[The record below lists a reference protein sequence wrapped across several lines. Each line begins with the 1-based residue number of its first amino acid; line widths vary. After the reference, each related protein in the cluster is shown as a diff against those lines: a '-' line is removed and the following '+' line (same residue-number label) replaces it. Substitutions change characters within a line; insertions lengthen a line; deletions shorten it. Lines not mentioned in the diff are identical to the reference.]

1 MPDNPV
7 LAEKKS
13 IDSENIIAAIK
24 NAKTAVVTAHVNPDG
39 DTLASMLALARI
51 LESFGLETV
60 HRVMHDEVPS
70 FYKFFPDQEK
80 VLCSMKDVDR
90 EKLLEEYDISFSC
103 DCGSVQRLGSAGLI
117 WQKAKLTCNV
127 DHHLSNPLYADLNWV
142 DVNATCTGQVVK
154 DIMLHLNK
162 LIKAES
168 LNNGTVQIEPLS
180 INEDLATLLF
190 ITLLTDTG
198 GFRHSNTNAE
208 VFTWAAE
215 LTNQGAEPSK
225 LFNLLFNQMP
235 FRTIKVIGAAL
246 DAAEIIELDISD
258 LISGERPRD
267 DEKEENGVRRREIV
281 SKNKLRI
288 AYTTTSKETLS
299 KLSAKEEDTDE
310 IVDHLMRIKDINMC
324 IYLREDTKNES
335 NFKGSLRS
343 SCEIDCSKIANQL
356 NGGGHARA
364 AGFNCSAKSFHQ
376 LKSIV
381 LEKIAEHIKG
391 INKN

>member
-24 NAKTAVVTAHVNPDG
+24 NAKTAVVTAHVSPDG

-80 VLCSMKDVDR
+80 VLCSMKDIDR
-90 EKLLEEYDISFSC
+90 EKLLDEYDISFSC
-103 DCGSVQRLGSAGLI
+103 DCGSIQRLGSAGLI

-154 DIMLHLNK
+154 DIMLDLNK

-168 LNNGTVQIEPLS
+168 LNKGTAQRQPLS
-180 INEDLATLLF
+180 INKDLATLLF

-198 GFRHSNTNAE
+198 GFRHSNTNSE

-225 LFNLLFNQMP
+225 LFNLLFNQMA
-235 FRTIKVIGAAL
+235 FRTIKIIGAAL

-258 LISGERPRD
+258 LISR
-267 DEKEENGVRRREIV
+267 NIV
-281 SKNKLRI
+281 PDSKLRI

-324 IYLREDTKNES
+324 IYLREDTKNEF

-381 LEKIAEHIKG
+381 LEKIAEYIKD
-391 INKN
+391 IN

>member
-1 MPDNPV
+1 MSENF
-7 LAEKKS
+7 LLSEKKS

-24 NAKTAVVTAHVNPDG
+24 NAKTAVVTAHLNPDG

-51 LESFGLETV
+51 LENFGLETV

-80 VLCSMKDVDR
+80 VLCSMKDIDR

-162 LIKAES
+162 LINAEL
-168 LNNGTVQIEPLS
+168 LNNGTVQRQPLS
-180 INEDLATLLF
+180 INKDLATLLF

-215 LTNQGAEPSK
+215 LTNQGAESSK

-246 DAAEIIELDISD
+246 DAAEIIELDINAE
-258 LISGERPRD
+258 I
-267 DEKEENGVRRREIV
+267 GVREQCREIIPE
-281 SKNKLRI
+281 NKLRI
-288 AYTTTSKETLS
+288 AYTTTTKETLS

-324 IYLREDTKNES
+324 IYLREDTKNEF

-381 LEKIAEHIKG
+381 LEKIAEHVKD
-391 INKN
+391 IN

>member
-39 DTLASMLALARI
+39 DTLASMLALAGI

-80 VLCSMKDVDR
+80 VLCSMKDIDR

-154 DIMLHLNK
+154 DIMLDLNK

-267 DEKEENGVRRREIV
+267 DEKEENGVRRREIIP
-281 SKNKLRI
+281 KNKLRI
-288 AYTTTSKETLS
+288 AYTTTTKELLS

-343 SCEIDCSKIANQL
+343 LCEIDCSKIANQL

>member
-1 MPDNPV
+1 MSDN
-7 LAEKKS
+7 LILSEKKS
-13 IDSENIIAAIK
+13 IDSENIVAAIK
-24 NAKTAVVTAHVNPDG
+24 SAKTAVITAHLNPDG

-51 LESFGLETV
+51 LEDFGLETV

-80 VLCSMKDVDR
+80 VLCSMKETDK
-90 EKLLEEYDISFSC
+90 EKFLDEYDISFSC

-117 WQKAKLTCNV
+117 WQRAKLTCNV

-154 DIMLHLNK
+154 DLMLDLNK
-162 LIKAES
+162 LIKQES
-168 LNNGTVQIEPLS
+168 LNKKIAYRELLS
-180 INEDLATLLF
+180 IDKDLATLLF

-235 FRTIKVIGAAL
+235 FRTIKTIGAAL

-258 LISGERPRD
+258 LISRETTVA
-267 DEKEENGVRRREIV
+267 ENEEVSDREIV
-281 SKNKLRI
+281 PGNKLKI
-288 AYTTTSKETLS
+288 AYTTTTKDTLM

-310 IVDHLMRIKDINMC
+310 IVDHLMRIKGINMC
-324 IYLREDTKNES
+324 IYLREDLKNES
-335 NFKGSLRS
+335 SFKGSLRS

-381 LEKIAEHIKG
+381 LDKITQYIKDL
-391 INKN
+391 N

>member
-1 MPDNPV
+1 MSDNPV

-162 LIKAES
+162 LIEEEPLPK
-168 LNNGTVQIEPLS
+168 GTALREPLS

-258 LISGERPRD
+258 LISGEIIP
-267 DEKEENGVRRREIV
+267 
-281 SKNKLRI
+281 KNKLRI
-288 AYTTTSKETLS
+288 AYTTTTKELLT

-324 IYLREDTKNES
+324 IYLREDTKSES

-343 SCEIDCSKIANQL
+343 LCEIDCSKIANQL

>member
-1 MPDNPV
+1 MSDNPV

-13 IDSENIIAAIK
+13 IDSENIITAIK

-90 EKLLEEYDISFSC
+90 EKLLEEYDISFSS

-162 LIKAES
+162 LIKEEP
-168 LNNGTVQIEPLS
+168 LPKGTALREPLS

-258 LISGERPRD
+258 LISGEIIP
-267 DEKEENGVRRREIV
+267 
-281 SKNKLRI
+281 KNKLRI
-288 AYTTTSKETLS
+288 AYTTTTKELLT

-324 IYLREDTKNES
+324 IYLREDTKSES

-343 SCEIDCSKIANQL
+343 LCEIDCSKIANQL

-364 AGFNCSAKSFHQ
+364 AGFNCSASFHQ

>member
-1 MPDNPV
+1 MSDNPV

-24 NAKTAVVTAHVNPDG
+24 NAKTAVVTAHVSPDG

-168 LNNGTVQIEPLS
+168 LNNGTVQREPLS

-208 VFTWAAE
+208 VFTWADE

-225 LFNLLFNQMP
+225 LFNLLFTKKY
-235 FRTIKVIGAAL
+235 FIAL
-246 DAAEIIELDISD
+246 
-258 LISGERPRD
+258 
-267 DEKEENGVRRREIV
+267 
-281 SKNKLRI
+281 
-288 AYTTTSKETLS
+288 
-299 KLSAKEEDTDE
+299 
-310 IVDHLMRIKDINMC
+310 HLMD
-324 IYLREDTKNES
+324 
-335 NFKGSLRS
+335 
-343 SCEIDCSKIANQL
+343 
-356 NGGGHARA
+356 
-364 AGFNCSAKSFHQ
+364 
-376 LKSIV
+376 
-381 LEKIAEHIKG
+381 
-391 INKN
+391 

>member
-80 VLCSMKDVDR
+80 VLCSMKDIDR
-90 EKLLEEYDISFSC
+90 EKLLDEYDISFSC

-154 DIMLHLNK
+154 DIMLDLNK

-168 LNNGTVQIEPLS
+168 LNNGTVQREPLS

-215 LTNQGAEPSK
+215 LTSLGAEPSK

-258 LISGERPRD
+258 LISGEIIP
-267 DEKEENGVRRREIV
+267 
-281 SKNKLRI
+281 KNKLRI
-288 AYTTTSKETLS
+288 AYTTTTKELLT

-324 IYLREDTKNES
+324 IYLREDTKSES

-343 SCEIDCSKIANQL
+343 LCEIDCSKIANQL

>member
-1 MPDNPV
+1 MSDNPV

-162 LIKAES
+162 LIEEEPLHK
-168 LNNGTVQIEPLS
+168 GTALREPLS

-258 LISGERPRD
+258 LISGEIIPR
-267 DEKEENGVRRREIV
+267 
-281 SKNKLRI
+281 NKLRI
-288 AYTTTSKETLS
+288 AYTTTTKELLA

-324 IYLREDTKNES
+324 IYLREDTKSES

-343 SCEIDCSKIANQL
+343 LCEIDCSKIANQL

-381 LEKIAEHIKG
+381 LEKIVEHIKDS
-391 INKN
+391 N

>member
-1 MPDNPV
+1 MSDNPV

-162 LIKAES
+162 LIEEEPLHK
-168 LNNGTVQIEPLS
+168 GTALREPLS

-258 LISGERPRD
+258 LISGEIIPR
-267 DEKEENGVRRREIV
+267 
-281 SKNKLRI
+281 NKLRI
-288 AYTTTSKETLS
+288 AYTTTTKELLT

-324 IYLREDTKNES
+324 IYLREDTKSES

-343 SCEIDCSKIANQL
+343 LCEIDCSKIANQL

-381 LEKIAEHIKG
+381 LEKIVEHIKDS
-391 INKN
+391 N

>member
-1 MPDNPV
+1 MSDNPV

-24 NAKTAVVTAHVNPDG
+24 NAKTAVVTAHVSPDG

-168 LNNGTVQIEPLS
+168 LNNGTVQREPLS

-258 LISGERPRD
+258 LISGEIIP
-267 DEKEENGVRRREIV
+267 
-281 SKNKLRI
+281 KNKLRI
-288 AYTTTSKETLS
+288 AYTTTTKELLT

-324 IYLREDTKNES
+324 IYLREDTKSES

-343 SCEIDCSKIANQL
+343 LCEIDCSKIANQL

>member
-1 MPDNPV
+1 MSENF
-7 LAEKKS
+7 LLSEKKS
-13 IDSENIIAAIK
+13 IDSENIITAIK
-24 NAKTAVVTAHVNPDG
+24 NAKTAVVTSHVNPDG

-142 DVNATCTGQVVK
+142 DVNATCTGQVIK
-154 DIMLHLNK
+154 DIMLDLNK
-162 LIKAES
+162 LIEAE
-168 LNNGTVQIEPLS
+168 LPKGTAQREPLS
-180 INEDLATLLF
+180 INKDLATLLF

-258 LISGERPRD
+258 LISR
-267 DEKEENGVRRREIV
+267 NIV
-281 SKNKLRI
+281 LGNKLRI
-288 AYTTTSKETLS
+288 AYTTTTKELLS

-343 SCEIDCSKIANQL
+343 LCEIDCSKIANQL
-356 NGGGHARA
+356 NGGGNARA

-381 LEKIAEHIKG
+381 LEKIAEHIKD
-391 INKN
+391 IN

>member
-1 MPDNPV
+1 MSDNPV

-24 NAKTAVVTAHVNPDG
+24 NAKTAVVTAHVSPDG

-154 DIMLHLNK
+154 DIMLDLNK

-168 LNNGTVQIEPLS
+168 LNNGTVQREPLS

-258 LISGERPRD
+258 LISGEIIP
-267 DEKEENGVRRREIV
+267 
-281 SKNKLRI
+281 KNKLRI
-288 AYTTTSKETLS
+288 AYTTTTKELLT

-324 IYLREDTKNES
+324 IYLREDTKSES

-343 SCEIDCSKIANQL
+343 LCEIDCSKIANQL

>member
-1 MPDNPV
+1 MSDNPV

-168 LNNGTVQIEPLS
+168 LNNGTVQREPLS

-246 DAAEIIELDISD
+246 DAAEIIELDINAA
-258 LISGERPRD
+258 I
-267 DEKEENGVRRREIV
+267 GVREQCREIIL
-281 SKNKLRI
+281 KNKLRI
-288 AYTTTSKETLS
+288 AYTTTTKELLT

-324 IYLREDTKNES
+324 IYLREDTKSES

-343 SCEIDCSKIANQL
+343 LCEIDCSKIANQL

>member
-1 MPDNPV
+1 MPENF
-7 LAEKKS
+7 LLSEKKF
-13 IDSENIIAAIK
+13 IDSENIITAIK

-51 LESFGLETV
+51 LENFGLETV
-60 HRVMHDEVPS
+60 HRVMHDEVPF
-70 FYKFFPDQEK
+70 FYEFFPDQEK
-80 VLCSMKDVDR
+80 VLCSMKDIDR

-103 DCGSVQRLGSAGLI
+103 DCGSVQRLGSAGLF

-142 DVNATCTGQVVK
+142 DVDATCTGQVVR
-154 DIMLHLNK
+154 DIMLDLNK
-162 LIKAES
+162 LIKAEHLS
-168 LNNGTVQIEPLS
+168 NSTVQREPLS

-215 LTNQGAEPSK
+215 LTNQGAKPSK

-258 LISGERPRD
+258 LISGEITP
-267 DEKEENGVRRREIV
+267 
-281 SKNKLRI
+281 KNKLRI
-288 AYTTTSKETLS
+288 AYTTTTKELLT

-324 IYLREDTKNES
+324 IYLREDTKSES

-343 SCEIDCSKIANQL
+343 LCEIDCSKIANQL

-381 LEKIAEHIKG
+381 LEKIVEHVKG

>member
-80 VLCSMKDVDR
+80 VLCSMKDIDR
-90 EKLLEEYDISFSC
+90 EKLLDEYDISFSC

-154 DIMLHLNK
+154 DIMLDLNK

-381 LEKIAEHIKG
+381 LEKIAEHVKG

>member
-1 MPDNPV
+1 MSENF
-7 LAEKKS
+7 LLSEKKF
-13 IDSENIIAAIK
+13 IDSVNIITAIK

-80 VLCSMKDVDR
+80 VLCSMKDADR

-162 LIKAES
+162 FIEAEPLS
-168 LNNGTVQIEPLS
+168 KGTAQREPLS
-180 INEDLATLLF
+180 INKDLATLLF

-225 LFNLLFNQMP
+225 LFNLLL
-235 FRTIKVIGAAL
+235 T
-246 DAAEIIELDISD
+246 
-258 LISGERPRD
+258 
-267 DEKEENGVRRREIV
+267 
-281 SKNKLRI
+281 
-288 AYTTTSKETLS
+288 
-299 KLSAKEEDTDE
+299 
-310 IVDHLMRIKDINMC
+310 
-324 IYLREDTKNES
+324 
-335 NFKGSLRS
+335 
-343 SCEIDCSKIANQL
+343 
-356 NGGGHARA
+356 HA
-364 AGFNCSAKSFHQ
+364 
-376 LKSIV
+376 
-381 LEKIAEHIKG
+381 
-391 INKN
+391 

>member
-1 MPDNPV
+1 MSDNPV

-168 LNNGTVQIEPLS
+168 LNNGTVQREPLS

-258 LISGERPRD
+258 LISGEIIP
-267 DEKEENGVRRREIV
+267 
-281 SKNKLRI
+281 KNKLRI
-288 AYTTTSKETLS
+288 AYTTTTKELLT

-324 IYLREDTKNES
+324 IYLREDTKSES

-343 SCEIDCSKIANQL
+343 LCEIDCSKIANQL

>member
-80 VLCSMKDVDR
+80 VLCSMKDIDR
-90 EKLLEEYDISFSC
+90 EKLLDEYDISFSC

-154 DIMLHLNK
+154 DIMLDLNK
-162 LIKAES
+162 LIKAQS

>member
-80 VLCSMKDVDR
+80 VLCSMKDIDR
-90 EKLLEEYDISFSC
+90 EKLLDEYDISFSC

-154 DIMLHLNK
+154 DIMLDLNK

-168 LNNGTVQIEPLS
+168 LNNGTVQREPLS

-267 DEKEENGVRRREIV
+267 NEKEENGVRRREIV